1 MTITDIADTRSG
13 TASGSAGRAAIDDT
27 MPFALALI
35 PFGLA
40 VGAASAAAGLSGTT
54 ALFGAIVLL
63 AGAAQLAAI
72 EVLGNGG
79 SVLSTVLVVGLVNLR
94 FVFYGAGVASWF
106 DTLPLRRRL
115 VLAFPIVDQTF
126 MLCQQRFEHELDP
139 AWRQRYYLTASAVL
153 GGTFVGCQ
161 VIAYRL
167 GSTLPDG
174 LGLHLAAPLTFAGML
189 MNSLKGRGAVVAGT
203 IAASIVIAGSSLLG
217 PLGLPLGVLA
227 GVSAGALTSS
237 KENHSCSSSEDII
250 S

>member
-1 MTITDIADTRSG
+1 MTMTDIAVHRSA
-13 TASGSAGRAAIDDT
+13 TASGSPRRAAIDDT
-27 MPFALALI
+27 TPFALALI

-40 VGAASAAAGLSGTT
+40 VGGASAAAGLSGTT

-72 EVLGNGG
+72 EVLGSGG
-79 SVLSTVLVVGLVNLR
+79 SVFSAVLVAGLVNLR
-94 FVFYGAGVASWF
+94 FVFYGTGVASWF
-106 DTLPLRRRL
+106 DSLPLRRRL
-115 VLAFPIVDQTF
+115 LLAFPIVDQTF
-126 MLCQQRFEHELDP
+126 MLCQQRFEHEHDL
-139 AWRQRYYLTASAVL
+139 AWRQRYYVSATVLL

-189 MNSLKGRGAVVAGT
+189 TTSLKRRGDVVAGT

-217 PLGLPLGVLA
+217 PLGLPLGVMA
-227 GVSAGALTSS
+227 GVSVGALTPTKQDTSPPS
-237 KENHSCSSSEDII
+237 TEEATS
-250 S
+250 